1 MGNKEKVMKKFLIG
15 CATAAMIMAPAAVK
29 AGNDW
34 IGPAIAGTVFGI
46 IIGSNSHGHN
56 NQAVIVQERRG
67 HRYHRRHHRPRY
79 TRRHHRPPYRWVE
92 VCDRVG
98 YVERRRR
105 HGRHTNY
112 RVECYMVRKAV
123 W

>member
-1 MGNKEKVMKKFLIG
+1 MKKLLII
-15 CATAAMIMAPAAVK
+15 CTAAAMMLVPSIAE
-29 AGNDW
+29 AGGRNNW
-34 IGPAIAGTVFGI
+34 IGPAIFGTVLGVI
-46 IIGSNSHGHN
+46 IASNIHDN
-56 NQAVIVQERRG
+56 KTVIVQERRG

-98 YVERRRR
+98 YVEHRRRY
-105 HGRHTNY
+105 GRHTNY
-112 RVECYMVRKAV
+112 RVECWMVRKAV